1 MTGYKLSYYLVVIY
15 VLLVLILG
23 LLLWQQLEMEWK

>member
-1 MTGYKLSYYLVVIY
+1 MTGYKLSYYLVIIY

-23 LLLWQQLEMEWK
+23 LLLWQQLKVIQT